1 MPRFGDRLPAL
12 LVWLGSLLL
21 AGGFGAMAWLAM
33 GSDTHGLSHDFAH
46 VAAEQAT
53 TVRATET
60 GLIREARTLATALA
74 ADPLLGREADA
85 AGALHEDARR
95 ALRRRLEHYLDGLVD
110 QGVARIAIYPDHAT
124 QPLVSVVNTA
134 LATRLPGADG
144 DGPDDLSARLVVG
157 DAGVFVRSLAPLGEA
172 SRVVID
178 TVLSRELRAL
188 DARIGGGVALLARPP
203 GASTSWELL
212 RRTRPEIT
220 AWLNDAELPSSGDE
234 ERHTVVDAHGRHFL
248 LTVIP
253 LRFQASV
260 AGSPGSSGHAAIAVW
275 QDVTDEL
282 AAYHADRLGT
292 LLRWGGAWV
301 LAQLCLLGLL
311 LGTRRATRRQMVAS
325 QRRLQKIASQT
336 PGMIYQFR
344 RSPSGHY
351 SFPYA
356 SEAIRTLYEISPEQ
370 ARQNVDSVFAMIDP
384 RDLPEVQRTIE
395 ASAANLTPWQG
406 EYRVHYRD
414 GRMAWMAG
422 QSIPERD
429 DEGGVLWHGF
439 IHDISERKR
448 IEEMKNG
455 FVSTVSH
462 ELRTPLTSISGSLKL
477 LNGGALG
484 ALPESARP
492 MLKIA
497 EHNAERLT
505 HLINDLLDMDKL
517 VAGQM
522 AFDMQIRA
530 LMPLLD
536 EAIESNQGFAS
547 QHEVEVVL
555 AARVPEVHVRVD
567 VMRFQ
572 QVMANLLS
580 NAIKFSPPQGRVE
593 IQVGL
598 VGAKVRIAVSDRG
611 PGIPVDFQPKIFEKF
626 AQADATTTRQKGGT
640 GLGLAIT
647 RDLVMGMK
655 GEIGFETQPGE
666 GTTFHVDL
674 PIPEGAAAGPSAADE
689 APSPGGSRGNILI
702 VEDEADVASLMR
714 SMLHYRGYRAQVAR
728 DAASARSLLTRE
740 AFDAVTLDL
749 RLPDEHGL
757 ALLRWLRDT
766 PATEGLPV
774 IVVSATSDD
783 GLLPLD
789 GSLAVQDWLVKPID
803 DARLA
808 RALRKALGG
817 GRSLPRV
824 LYVEDDPDLGDVIA
838 ALTRERFDMEIAG
851 SLAAARQ
858 CLARD
863 EYALVMLD
871 LQLSDGSGW
880 ELLPTIA
887 GLHPR
892 PAVVV
897 VSGRDLSEA
906 ELARVD
912 GAIAKSMITQQA
924 SLKTLETL
932 LATPR
937 AGG

>member
-1 MPRFGDRLPAL
+1 MPRFGDRLPTL

-33 GSDTHGLSHDFAH
+33 GSDTQGLSHDFAH
-46 VAAEQAT
+46 VATEQAT

-60 GLIREARTLATALA
+60 GLMREARTLAAALA

-85 AGALHEDARR
+85 AGASHEDARR
-95 ALRRRLEHYLDGLVD
+95 DLRRRLEHYLDGLVD
-110 QGVARIAIYPDHAT
+110 QGVARIAIYSDHAT
-124 QPLVSVVNTA
+124 QPLASVVNTA
-134 LATRLPGADG
+134 LATRLPGAGGNDERG
-144 DGPDDLSARLVVG
+144 THLVVG
-157 DAGVFVRSLAPLGEA
+157 DAGVFVRALAPLGEA

-203 GASTSWELL
+203 GSATSWKLI

-234 ERHTVVDAHGRHFL
+234 ERHTVVDIHGRHFL

-253 LRFQASV
+253 LSFRI
-260 AGSPGSSGHAAIAVW
+260 AGAMAPVSSGRAAVAVW

-311 LGTRRATRRQMVAS
+311 LGTRRATRRQVVAS

-395 ASAANLTPWQG
+395 VSAANLTPWQG

-522 AFDMQIRA
+522 AFDMQIRS
-530 LMPLLD
+530 LMPLID

-547 QHEVEVVL
+547 QHEVVVVL

-567 VMRFQ
+567 AMRFQ

-593 IQVGL
+593 IHVGL

-611 PGIPVDFQPKIFEKF
+611 PGIPADFQPKIFEKF

-655 GEIGFETQPGE
+655 GEIGFETEPGE

-674 PIPEGAAAGPSAADE
+674 PIPEDSAAAGSLEADE
-689 APSPGGSRGNILI
+689 APSPGESRGNILI

-808 RALRKALGG
+808 RALRKALGV

-924 SLKTLETL
+924 SLKTL
-932 LATPR
+932 LATSR